1 MGIFSDEIW
10 RYVAQY
16 PFSWSRWQKSSSEY
30 YALIKRSYSY
40 PPLEEQKKIE
50 KLFLQLKEA
59 KELAAKYSAQ
69 LQEYKNSLI
78 ASVVTGQVDI
88 RNIQVE
94 DFDPADLITETD
106 DDPAEDDD
114 QSQEESEV
122 E

>member
-1 MGIFSDEIW
+1 MLLNIHSHGAAGRNRPLNIM
-10 RYVAQY
+10 RLL
-16 PFSWSRWQKSSSEY
+16 SE
-30 YALIKRSYSY
+30 AIPI

-50 KLFLQLKEA
+50 RLFLQLKEA

-94 DFDPADLITETD
+94 EFDPADLISETD
-106 DDPAEDDD
+106 DDPAENDD
-114 QSQEESEV
+114 QLQEESE

>member
-1 MGIFSDEIW
+1 M
-10 RYVAQY
+10 RLL
-16 PFSWSRWQKSSSEY
+16 SE
-30 YALIKRSYSY
+30 AIPI

-50 KLFLQLKEA
+50 RLFLQLKEA
-59 KELAAKYSAQ
+59 KELAAKYSVQ

-94 DFDPADLITETD
+94 DFDPADLISETD

-114 QSQEESEV
+114 QPQEESE